1 MKPAGQL
8 NALTGIRILAAAAV
22 FLSHLGPLATVPEG
36 IRTFMAAGYN
46 GVTLFFILSG
56 FVLTWSWG
64 SRILPVRGSSL
75 WAFFVARFA
84 RIYPVY
90 LFALLVAILPYLTSG
105 SGDRQLMLLHTLTL
119 QPWSSHVDR
128 AFTFNGPA
136 WSIGVE
142 VFLYAC
148 FPLVIFIL
156 AKLRHSKRALLA
168 VATVAILAMFAL
180 AWWFQLTGRAD
191 LSAADPQSAHRWLYR
206 TPLTRLGDFTLGV
219 IAALLV
225 QGFKAPRWL
234 PPAAQL
240 VGAASI
246 VLLMCN
252 PDMLMSVWSWDAA
265 YMLPAV
271 LLIWGLAA
279 GPWTHPAR
287 LLGTKPMVI
296 MGQASFAFYLLHA
309 LILGAWT
316 NAAFSDGAWWGV
328 AITQF
333 AVTMFLAIGLHFYL
347 EEPVRK
353 WLIRVLVPKKPAK
366 PVEAIEPETLVLT
379 P

>member
-22 FLSHLGPLATVPEG
+22 FLSHIGPLATVPEG

-64 SRILPVRGSSL
+64 SRMQPVRGSSL
-75 WAFFVARFA
+75 WAFLVARFA

-90 LFALLVAILPYLTSG
+90 VFALLIAVLPYLMSATG
-105 SGDRQLMLLHTLTL
+105 ERKLMLLHALTL
-119 QPWSSHVDR
+119 QTWSSHVER
-128 AFTFNGPA
+128 AYAFNGPA

-142 VFLYAC
+142 VFLYLC
-148 FPLVIFIL
+148 FPFMVLLL
-156 AKLRHSKRALLA
+156 AKLRRSRRGLLA
-168 VATVAILAMFAL
+168 IAAVVILAMFGL
-180 AWWFQLTGRAD
+180 AWWFQITGRAD
-191 LSAADPQSAHRWLYR
+191 LPWSDAQSAHRWLYR
-206 TPLTRLGDFTLGV
+206 TPLTRLGDFALGV

-225 QGFKAPRWL
+225 QGFKAPTWL

-240 VGAASI
+240 VGAGGI
-246 VLLMCN
+246 LLLMCN
-252 PDMLMSVWSWDAA
+252 PALLMSVWSWDAA

-296 MGQASFAFYLLHA
+296 MGQASFAFYMLHA
-309 LILGAWT
+309 LILHAWPNRGVNT
-316 NAAFSDGAWWGV
+316 EAWAGTV
-328 AITQF
+328 ITQF
-333 AVTMFLAIGLHFYL
+333 VVIMFLAIGVHFYL
-347 EEPVRK
+347 EEPARK
-353 WLIRVLVPKKPAK
+353 WLIRLLVPKKPTK
-366 PVEAIEPETLVLT
+366 PANPEALVLAT
-379 P
+379 

>member
-1 MKPAGQL
+1 MKPAEQL

-22 FLSHLGPLATVPEG
+22 FLSHLGPLATMPEG

-64 SRILPVRGSSL
+64 SRILPIRGSSL

-90 LFALLVAILPYLTSG
+90 LFALLIVILPYLTSG
-105 SGDRQLMLLHTLTL
+105 TGDRQLMVLHALTL
-119 QPWSSHVDR
+119 QPWSSHVNR
-128 AFTFNGPA
+128 TMSFNGPA

-148 FPLVIFIL
+148 FPFLILAL
-156 AKLRHSKRALLA
+156 AKLRHSKRSLLT
-168 VATVAILAMFAL
+168 VAAVAILVTFGL
-180 AWWFQLTGRAD
+180 AWWFQVTGRAD
-191 LSAADPQSAHRWLYR
+191 LPWTDAQSAHRWLYR

-225 QGFKAPRWL
+225 RGFKAPRWM

-240 VGAASI
+240 VGAGSM
-246 VLLMCN
+246 VLLMFN

-265 YMLPAV
+265 YMLPAA

-296 MGQASFAFYLLHA
+296 MGQASFAFYLLHW
-309 LILGAWT
+309 LMLVAWP
-316 NAAFSDGAWWGV
+316 NLAFNDGAWVGV
-328 AITQF
+328 VITQF
-333 AVTMFLAIGLHFYL
+333 AVIMFLAIGVHFYL
-347 EEPVRK
+347 EEPARK
-353 WLIRVLVPKKPAK
+353 WLIRVLVPKKPARS
-366 PVEAIEPETLVLT
+366 VEPEPLVLT